1 MGSHSLV
8 RSVLRGA
15 VWALLGLVGMQ
26 LAAAEAMG
34 GEQAPMDREHAPMD
48 HEQLLV
54 ALASGDVDA
63 RRAAAVELGRTGQM
77 ADVDVL
83 LEALFDADEGVRN
96 LAEGAVWRVWSRSG
110 DAKVD
115 ALLESGIRNMDNGR
129 MGAAV
134 DDFTRVIQTRPEF
147 AEGWNKRAT
156 AYYLMGDLE
165 QSLHDCDEV
174 VQRNPHHF
182 GALSGYGLIY
192 VQRGELERALE
203 YFERALAINPNMQGV
218 QQSIDLIQYR
228 LGKQGKRSI

>member
-1 MGSHSLV
+1 MESDSRAKGLQGAAWILLV
-8 RSVLRGA
+8 
-15 VWALLGLVGMQ
+15 LVCMQ
-26 LAAAEAMG
+26 AAAAETMSH
-34 GEQAPMDREHAPMD
+34 Q
-48 HEQLLV
+48 Q
-54 ALASGDVDA
+54 ALAALAGGDVEA
-63 RRAAAVELGRTGQM
+63 RRAAVVELGKEGHM
-77 ADVDVL
+77 ADADVL
-83 LEALFDADEGVRN
+83 LNALFDEDQGVRS
-96 LAEGAVWRVWSRSG
+96 LAESAVWRVWSRSG

-115 ALLESGIRNMDNGR
+115 ALLDSGIRNMDNGR

-134 DDFTRVIQTRPEF
+134 DDFTRVIEMRPEF

-156 AYYLMGDLE
+156 AYYLMGDLDL
-165 QSLHDCDEV
+165 SLKDCDEV
-174 VQRNPHHF
+174 IVRNPNHF

>member
-1 MGSHSLV
+1 MIEGGVV
-8 RSVLRGA
+8 RSVRRAA
-15 VWALLGLVGMQ
+15 VCALLGLLYMQ
-26 LAAAEAMG
+26 PASAETMSREQALAALSS
-34 GEQAPMDREHAPMD
+34 D
-48 HEQLLV
+48 
-54 ALASGDVDA
+54 DVQA
-63 RRAAAVELGRTGQM
+63 RRSAVVELGNAGQM

-83 LEALFDADEGVRN
+83 LDALFDEDERVRG
-96 LAEGAVWRVWSRSG
+96 LAEAAVWRVWSRSG
-110 DAKVD
+110 DAQVD
-115 ALLESGIRNMDNGR
+115 ALLASGIRNMDNGR

-134 DDFTRVIQTRPEF
+134 DDFTRAIQIRPEF

-156 AYYLMGDLE
+156 AYYLMGDLD

-174 VQRNPHHF
+174 MQRNPHHF

-228 LGKQGKRSI
+228 LGKEGKRSI

>member
-1 MGSHSLV
+1 MGEDGLV
-8 RSVLRGA
+8 RSVRRAAGYL
-15 VWALLGLVGMQ
+15 LVGLLCAQ
-26 LAAAEAMG
+26 LAAAET
-34 GEQAPMDREHAPMD
+34 MDR
-48 HEQLLV
+48 QQ
-54 ALASGDVDA
+54 ALAALAGGDVEG
-63 RRAAAVELGRTGQM
+63 RRAAVVTLGKEGQM
-77 ADVDVL
+77 ADAGAL
-83 LEALFDADEGVRN
+83 LDALFDEDEGVRS

-115 ALLESGIRNMDNGR
+115 ALLESGIRDSGR

-134 DDFTRVIQTRPEF
+134 DDFTRIIEMRPDF

-156 AYYLMGDLE
+156 AYYLMGDLD

-174 VQRNPHHF
+174 IVRNPSHF